1 MRIRMQHW
9 LYCNSCDD
17 ATCIS
22 LTRLAT
28 TAGTQEVLVRKRL
41 SPRPTGISVSAN
53 TSTNHSLTLTC
64 DTPGSRE
71 ARDSNRTRA
80 RVIRRA

>member
-1 MRIRMQHW
+1 MTGTRDWAAATDDTQEVLVRIRMQHW
-9 LYCNSCDD
+9 LHYNSCDD

-41 SPRPTGISVSAN
+41 SPRPTGKHAN
-53 TSTNHSLTLTC
+53 K
-64 DTPGSRE
+64 SRPDPYLRYSE
-71 ARDSNRTRA
+71 Q
-80 RVIRRA
+80 

>member
-9 LYCNSCDD
+9 LHYNSCDD

-41 SPRPTGISVSAN
+41 SAN

-64 DTPGSRE
+64 DTPGSRD
-71 ARDSNRTRA
+71 ARDSICTRA
-80 RVIRRA
+80 